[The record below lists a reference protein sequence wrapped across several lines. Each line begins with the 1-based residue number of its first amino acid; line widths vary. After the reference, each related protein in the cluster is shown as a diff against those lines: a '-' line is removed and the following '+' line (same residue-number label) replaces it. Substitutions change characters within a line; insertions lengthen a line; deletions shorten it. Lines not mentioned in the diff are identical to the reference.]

1 MKNETKCPEC
11 GSEFESVIS
20 KIYTFECGSVST
32 GYQSTP
38 CKTIQALKKE
48 NESQKSTIRNVF
60 NDLEC
65 GYDNGMIQTKMK
77 NKSYSTDKWG
87 NPTEAET

>member
-1 MKNETKCPEC
+1 MENETKCPLC
-11 GSEFESVIS
+11 EFKDLRLRAYDHDIGIIIAS
-20 KIYTFECGSVST
+20 
-32 GYQSTP
+32 
-38 CKTIQALKKE
+38 LKKE